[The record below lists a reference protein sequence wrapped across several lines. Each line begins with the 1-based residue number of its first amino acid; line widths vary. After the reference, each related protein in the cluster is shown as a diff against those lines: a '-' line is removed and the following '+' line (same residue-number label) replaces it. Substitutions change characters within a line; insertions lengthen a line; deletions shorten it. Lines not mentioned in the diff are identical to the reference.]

1 MDGGPI
7 RPTSDADQEMILSRV
22 NVASAFHLVEDAAL
36 SALDLYSE
44 LLGSK
49 SFLMALLRAFQ
60 TFTSSCPTS

>member
-1 MDGGPI
+1 
-7 RPTSDADQEMILSRV
+7 MILSRV
-22 NVASAFHLVEDAAL
+22 DGTLAFRVVEDAAL